1 MQEYMYV
8 VKNQSLKVVT
18 TLLVQNPRIK
28 PMKGEQEMHGYSIC
42 LQNFH
47 PFQANWVNIKYSSSS
62 TIIQQT

>member
-28 PMKGEQEMHGYSIC
+28 PMKGEQETHGYSIC

-47 PFQANWVNIKYSSSS
+47 PFQANWVNIKYSLSS
-62 TIIQQT
+62 TIIQQP